1 MESLEVVNS
10 LAALAQESRL
20 ALFRLLVKRGPE
32 GYTPTQLGE
41 KLDVPGPTLS
51 FHLKELQ
58 RANLIEARR
67 EGRFLYYSPN
77 FSRMNQLL
85 GFLTE
90 NCCVLADKDCAPMC
104 GAPAAEVAQPK
115 RKQAA
120 IRRADATDLSAVAQL
135 LDGAGLPTAD
145 LANAHRTDLFPTPR
159 LRRHR
164 SGSGE

>member
-1 MESLEVVNS
+1 MYRLYFYNIGNMKSIEAVES

-32 GYTPTQLGE
+32 GYTPTQLSE

-77 FSRMNQLL
+77 FPRMNQLL

-90 NCCVLADKDCAPMC
+90 NCCVLADKDCGPAC
-104 GAPAAEVAQPK
+104 GTPAAEVAQPK
-115 RKQAA
+115 RKQA
-120 IRRADATDLSAVAQL
+120 
-135 LDGAGLPTAD
+135 
-145 LANAHRTDLFPTPR
+145 
-159 LRRHR
+159 
-164 SGSGE
+164 

>member
-1 MESLEVVNS
+1 MKSVEAVES

-41 KLDVPGPTLS
+41 KLGVPGPTLS

-67 EGRFLYYSPN
+67 EGRFLYYSSN
-77 FSRMNQLL
+77 FTRMNQLL

-90 NCCVLADKDCAPMC
+90 NCCVLADKDCGPTC
-104 GAPAAEVAQPK
+104 GTPTAEVAQPK
-115 RKQAA
+115 RKQA
-120 IRRADATDLSAVAQL
+120 
-135 LDGAGLPTAD
+135 
-145 LANAHRTDLFPTPR
+145 
-159 LRRHR
+159 
-164 SGSGE
+164 